1 MTTAALA
8 HQPKQEQTDGVL
20 KYEPAG
26 AVVSAFHRSN
36 AFVRGLRGPVGSS
49 KTSAC
54 VMEAFTRSCEQ
65 VPSGGVR
72 RVRGAILRNVYG
84 ELKSTTIKTFSE
96 WLPFMTMRWDTPI
109 SARGMLPLGDGTTLD
124 LEVMFIA
131 IDRPEETGKLRSLE
145 LTWAW
150 MNEASEMA
158 REVFDMVTQRV
169 GRYPPMKYGGP
180 TWTGVMMDTNAPDTD
195 HWYYKFAEV
204 DRPEGFEFF
213 DQPPGVLPD
222 GDGWKVNPEA
232 ENLANLPAEYYT
244 RMLAGKRRE
253 WIKVFL
259 ANEYGTFVDGRPV
272 YPEYAD
278 DVHTSKKPL
287 GVLLGLPIIV
297 GLDYGREPAAVFIQI
312 TPRGQL
318 RVIDELYGW
327 DIGVGAF
334 AEDILKPHIALHYR
348 GKEILFVGDPAG
360 MAKESDERSA
370 FDVLASHEIVAVPA
384 HTNRLMGRL
393 EAVRHYLG
401 RMVDGQPALLVDP
414 KCERVRKGF
423 LGKYHYKRVQVGFER
438 YKDTPEK
445 DEYSHPA
452 DALQYAALYARMEDM
467 GGGRFKE
474 KLNYPRIGLR

>member
-1 MTTAALA
+1 VSQAALR
-8 HQPKQEQTDGVL
+8 QPDVL
-20 KYEPAG
+20 RYEPSG
-26 AVVSAFHRSN
+26 PVIEAFHRSN
-36 AFVRGLRGPVGSS
+36 KFVRGLRGPVGSS

-65 VPSGGVR
+65 APHGGVR

-84 ELKSTTIKTFSE
+84 ELKSTTIKTFQE

-109 SARGMLPLGDGTTLD
+109 SARGRLPLADGTVLD

-180 TWTGVMMDTNAPDTD
+180 TWTGVLMDTNSPDTD
-195 HWYYKFAEV
+195 HWYYKLAEI
-204 DRPEGFEFF
+204 DTPEGFEFF
-213 DQPPGVLPD
+213 SQPPGVIPD
-222 GDGWKVNPEA
+222 GEAGWKVNPNA
-232 ENLANLPAEYYT
+232 ENLKNLPPEYYS
-244 RMLAGKRRE
+244 RMVHGKRRE
-253 WIKVFL
+253 WVKVFL

-272 YPEYAD
+272 YPEYSD
-278 DVHTSKKPL
+278 DIHCAKKPFEPL
-287 GVLLGLPIIV
+287 TGLPIIV
-297 GLDYGREPAAVFIQI
+297 GLDYGRAPAAVFCQI

-318 RVIDELYGW
+318 RILDELYGW

-334 AEDILKPHIALHYR
+334 AEDILKPHIAQNYR
-348 GKEILFVGDPAG
+348 ESSIIFVGDPAG
-360 MAKESDERSA
+360 IAKESDERSA
-370 FDVLASHEIVAVPA
+370 FDVLASHGVVAVPA
-384 HTNRLMGRL
+384 HTNSLMGRL

-401 RMVDGQPALLVDP
+401 RMVDGQPALLVSP
-414 KCERVRKGF
+414 KAERVRKGF

-438 YKDTPEK
+438 FKETPEK
-445 DEYSHPA
+445 DEYSHTA
-452 DALQYAALYARMEDM
+452 DAAQYAALFARLEDV

-474 KLNYPRIGLR
+474 QLKYGPTGMR